1 MKYQKIEIPKRM
13 KSNNFR
19 TQSMSVSD
27 NVRIY
32 VMSESDNVRAQ
43 KKWNLKRNEISMK
56 MKSEKKRNPNKNE
69 IAKTMKSK
77 KVSELKNSR
86 TQNMSG
92 SHNVS
97 ARQCQGQIIS
107 GSS

>member
-1 MKYQKIEIPKRM
+1 
-13 KSNNFR
+13 
-19 TQSMSVSD
+19 
-27 NVRIY
+27 
-32 VMSESDNVRAQ
+32 
-43 KKWNLKRNEISMK
+43 MK

-97 ARQCQGQIIS
+97 ARQCQGQKIS